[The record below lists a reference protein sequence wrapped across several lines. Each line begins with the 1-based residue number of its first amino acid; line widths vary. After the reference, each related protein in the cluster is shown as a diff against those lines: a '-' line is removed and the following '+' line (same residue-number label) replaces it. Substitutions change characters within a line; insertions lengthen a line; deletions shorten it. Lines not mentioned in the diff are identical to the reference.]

1 MPRFRCQNLQ
11 FHHRLPEKTTTQRVF
26 INIWHSVSFSLSIS
40 SEDPK
45 SSPEAFYSYSLLIPS
60 HFRFTMPS
68 NQAKAIPEPE
78 WNQHKDEIIRLFSTG
93 TMETLRQKMGERGFS
108 AT

>member
-1 MPRFRCQNLQ
+1 
-11 FHHRLPEKTTTQRVF
+11 
-26 INIWHSVSFSLSIS
+26 
-40 SEDPK
+40 
-45 SSPEAFYSYSLLIPS
+45 
-60 HFRFTMPS
+60 MPS

-93 TMETLRQKMGERGFS
+93 TMETLRQKMEERGFS

>member
-1 MPRFRCQNLQ
+1 L
-11 FHHRLPEKTTTQRVF
+11 
-26 INIWHSVSFSLSIS
+26 FSLSIS
-40 SEDPK
+40 SKDPK
-45 SSPEAFYSYSLLIPS
+45 SIPQAFYYYRLLIPS
-60 HFRFTMPS
+60 HFRFIMPS

-93 TMETLRQKMGERGFS
+93 TMETLRQKMEERGFS